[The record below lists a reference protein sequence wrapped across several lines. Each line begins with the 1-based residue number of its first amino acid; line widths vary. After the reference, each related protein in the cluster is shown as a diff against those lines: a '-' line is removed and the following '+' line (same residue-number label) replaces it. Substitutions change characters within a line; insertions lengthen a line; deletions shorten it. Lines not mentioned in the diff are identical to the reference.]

1 MRSTPPRSSNHR
13 KPGRHRKPSPVA
25 KAARR
30 AGLAAPALAV
40 SGALAAAPQ
49 ALTAAHALAATSQA
63 AAPRAQSAWPAAY
76 RAPASARLDAAV
88 QPAARAAHSYTV
100 RSGDTLWGIA
110 QRFLGGG
117 SQWPQVYHENSSHIS
132 DPNLIYTGQVLDV
145 AMQAGNTSAGP
156 ALASDP
162 PSQGS
167 GHGSSQ
173 QSHSSSQS
181 NSASVGASVQQDI
194 ASGNNLLAIAQ
205 YLVQHGYS
213 RAAAAGVAG
222 CVAGE
227 SVGNPESV
235 GSGGGGLIGW
245 TPLGS
250 AAPDSNI
257 ITGNVEQDM
266 MTQLSDILYYNSTE
280 IGQSQVNQLNG
291 QTDPVAAADFYS
303 QNFEKPAVTNSDV
316 RPSVAQQIFS
326 ELGG

>member
-1 MRSTPPRSSNHR
+1 MTSTPRRSRNNR
-13 KPGRHRKPSPVA
+13 KPGRHRKPSPAA
-25 KAARR
+25 KVARR

-49 ALTAAHALAATSQA
+49 ALTAAHAFAATS
-63 AAPRAQSAWPAAY
+63 AAPQVQPAIPQAY
-76 RAPASARLDAAV
+76 RAPATAHLDAAV
-88 QPAARAAHSYTV
+88 QPASQAAPTYTV
-100 RSGDTLWGIA
+100 QSGDTLWGIA

-117 SQWPQVYHENSSHIS
+117 NQWPQLYHENTARVS

-145 AMQAGNTSAGP
+145 AKQAGTASADP
-156 ALASDP
+156 APSSDP
-162 PSQGS
+162 PSQQKAT
-167 GHGSSQ
+167 SQ
-173 QSHSSSQS
+173 QSSQGSSG
-181 NSASVGASVQQDI
+181 SVGASVQQDI

-213 RAAAAGVAG
+213 KAAAAGVAG

-227 SVGNPESV
+227 SAGNPESV

-250 AAPDSNI
+250 AAPNSNI
-257 ITGNVEQDM
+257 ITGNVQQDM
-266 MTQLSDILYYNSTE
+266 SAQLADILYYDSTE
-280 IGQSQVNQLNG
+280 IGQSLVSQLNG
-291 QTDPVAAADFYS
+291 QTDPVAAADFFS
-303 QNFEKPAVTNSDV
+303 QNFEKPAVTDSDV